1 MDRIKLISLTMDP
14 GHNRMPADHFDQLY
28 QQKLIS
34 ADEAIKTLARDTKLI
49 TFGCYCGTPPR
60 LTQAFCEAAAAG
72 YFSSTPDVYLLRSRK
87 EIVDQFSNV
96 DVLKQIKL
104 LCPFL
109 GGSFRQLAD
118 HAKELRQTHP
128 DLIIPHYLPEH
139 FSLYAQGVFSRHGK
153 PNVHLFQVSPMD
165 EHGYFSFG
173 VDGSMS
179 IPLAFEA
186 GQIIVEVNQNMP
198 RTFGS
203 GLVHISQVS
212 ALIEHNSD
220 LMVLPKKPTSPE
232 DHKIGEF
239 VAELVPDHAC
249 IQLGIGGV
257 PNEVG
262 KRLKTKSDLGI
273 HTEMLGDTLF
283 ELIQAGNVSNRYKQL
298 NVGHTVFNIAL
309 FSIPDYY
316 AYLDN
321 NPTMACHPAH
331 YVNNPHIIAQN
342 DRMVSVNS
350 FVEIDLFGQV
360 ASESINWRQISGS
373 GGQLDFVRGAFRS
386 KEGIAV
392 LAAHSTAKNGSI
404 SKIVPR
410 LQNIVTTPRNDVSY
424 VATEYGCTNL
434 FGMSTSERAHALIE
448 LAAPQFRDELR
459 EEAKNLTIY

>member
-1 MDRIKLISLTMDP
+1 
-14 GHNRMPADHFDQLY
+14 MPAANYDQLY
-28 QQKLIS
+28 HQKLMS
-34 ADEAIKTLARDTKLI
+34 PDEAIKTLARDTHLI

-60 LTQAFCEAAAAG
+60 LTRAFCEAAAAD
-72 YFSSTPDVYLLRSRK
+72 YFTSTPDVYLLRSGK
-87 EIVDQFSNV
+87 EVVDQYINV
-96 DVLKQIKL
+96 EVLKRIRL

-109 GGSFRQLAD
+109 GGSVRQLAD
-118 HAKELRQTHP
+118 RAQEMSESHP

-139 FSLYAQGVFSRHGK
+139 FSLYARGVLARRGK
-153 PNVHLFQVSPMD
+153 PDVHLFQVSPMD

-179 IPLAFEA
+179 IPLAFAAEKL
-186 GQIIVEVNQNMP
+186 IVEVNPNMP
-198 RTFGS
+198 RTFGP
-203 GLVHISQVS
+203 GVIHVSQVS
-212 ALIEHNSD
+212 TIIEHTSD
-220 LMVLPKKPTSPE
+220 LTIVPEKAESPE
-232 DHKIGEF
+232 DSKIADF

-249 IQLGIGGV
+249 VQLGIGAV

-262 KRLKTKSDLGI
+262 KRLKHKNDLGV
-273 HTEMLGDTLF
+273 HTEVLGDTMI

-298 NVGHTVFNIAL
+298 DVGHSVFNVAL
-309 FSIPDYY
+309 FSNRDYY
-316 AYLDN
+316 DFMDN

-360 ASESINWRQISGS
+360 ASESVNWRQISGS

-392 LAAHSTAKNGSI
+392 LAAHATAKNGTV

-410 LQNIVTTPRNDVSY
+410 LQNIVTTPRNDVSF
-424 VATEYGCTNL
+424 VVTEYGCTNL

-459 EEAKNLTIY
+459 EEAKKLTIY